1 MGIFFVTV
9 SPSPKQS
16 LLGWLLRTRGSSVP
30 ERTSLRDNFQ
40 VLTQPELRLLLFWK
54 PRYNGGDSS
63 SNYWP
68 VLCTCYA
75 RDLPSSPHQP
85 RAERTIN
92 IPTLRT
98 RRLRQGT
105 PSGWHG
111 SRPPPGAARVGS
123 WVGDHRA
130 GMLCP
135 GNTHWPERDHRAAS
149 QAGGT
154 SPAGEVPERRL
165 ACLI

>member
-1 MGIFFVTV
+1 M
-9 SPSPKQS
+9 SPSPKQR

-30 ERTSLRDNFQ
+30 EGMSLRDNFR

-54 PRYNGGDSS
+54 PRYNGGDGS
-63 SNYWP
+63 SNCWP

-85 RAERTIN
+85 RAERTVN

-105 PSGWHG
+105 PLGWHG
-111 SRPPPGAARVGS
+111 SRPPPGPARVG
-123 WVGDHRA
+123 
-130 GMLCP
+130 P
-135 GNTHWPERDHRAAS
+135 GLATTGLGRFAQETRTGPSVTTA
-149 QAGGT
+149 Q
-154 SPAGEVPERRL
+154 PPRL
-165 ACLI
+165 AAQAPPGKSLEGGWLA